1 MGLGEA
7 SWVEA
12 SHLFDLRIVCE
23 AFGGILE
30 SKVPVGEVLCLPGMD
45 LAP

>member
-1 MGLGEA
+1 M
-7 SWVEA
+7 EA

-23 AFGGILE
+23 AFGRILE
-30 SKVPVGEVLCLPGMD
+30 SKVAVGEVLCLPGID